1 MFRFEDPIYLY
12 LLVLIPILALIRF
25 VSYRNQRKRLR
36 QFGDPELLK
45 QLMPDV
51 SRFRPLVKFWVLLGA
66 LALLIVMLARP
77 QLGTKISNE
86 KRVGI
91 ETIIAMDISNSM
103 LAEDVVPSRLD
114 RSKMMVENLVD
125 HFTNDKIGLIVFA
138 GDAFVQLPITSDYV
152 SAKMFLSS
160 ISPSMMASQGTD
172 IARAIEMA
180 THSFTQE
187 EGIGKAIIVITDG
200 EDHEGGALE
209 AAKAAKDEGM
219 RVYVLGVGSVNGA
232 PIPVSGTGDY
242 MKDNTGNTVMSAL
255 NEDMCKQVAQ
265 AGGGAYIHVENNNA
279 AQQQLDNELD
289 KLAKKETTTA
299 VYSEFDEQFQA
310 VGILVLLLLIVEICI
325 LDRRNPL
332 IKRLSLFKRKGVS
345 NQESVVRSKMLMILF
360 FLLTPISYLFFPDS
374 CLLTPVSAQTDRQ
387 YIRQGNKLFRSGD
400 YPNAEVSYRKA
411 IEKNPKNPQA
421 VFNLGNAL
429 MAQKKDSAA
438 VMQFDSAT
446 KLETNPLRKAKA
458 YHNVGVIC
466 QSHKMYGEAIEAYKS
481 ALRLNPAD
489 DETRYNLVLCK
500 HQQKKQQQNQ
510 QQNQQGNNDQ
520 KQDDKKDQQNKDQQ
534 KDKQENKKQQE
545 QPKPQMSKENAEQLL
560 NAAIQNE
567 KQTQDKLNKA
577 QQQPQRR
584 TTLKNW

>member
-1 MFRFEDPIYLY
+1 MFRFEDPIYLW
-12 LLVLIPILALIRF
+12 LLVLIPILALVRF
-25 VSYRNQRKRLR
+25 ISYRNQRKRLR
-36 QFGDPELLK
+36 KFGDPSLLK
-45 QLMPDV
+45 ELMPDV
-51 SRFRPLVKFWVLLGA
+51 SRFRPSVKFWVLLGA

-77 QLGTKISNE
+77 QLGTKISHE

-91 ETIIAMDISNSM
+91 ETIIALDISNSM
-103 LAEDVVPSRLD
+103 LAEDIIPSRLD
-114 RSKMMVENLVD
+114 RSKMMIENLVD

-160 ISPSMMASQGTD
+160 IDPSMMATQGTD
-172 IARAIEMA
+172 IARAIDMA

-219 RVYVLGVGSVNGA
+219 RVYVLGVGSTNGA
-232 PIPVSGTGDY
+232 PIPISGTGDY
-242 MKDNTGNTVMSAL
+242 MKDRSGNTVMSAL
-255 NEDMCKQVAQ
+255 NEEMCKQIAQ
-265 AGGGAYIHVENNNA
+265 AGGGAYIHVENNSA
-279 AQQQLDNELD
+279 AQQQLDRELD
-289 KLAKKETTTA
+289 KLAKKETSTT

-310 VGILVLLLLIVEICI
+310 VGILVLLLLIIEICI

-332 IKRLSLFKRKGVS
+332 LKNLSLFKRGKWREVRGESIPQARILLLFIISLTSGFSPLTS
-345 NQESVVRSKMLMILF
+345 N
-360 FLLTPISYLFFPDS
+360 
-374 CLLTPVSAQTDRQ
+374 AQTDRQ
-387 YIRQGNKLFRSGD
+387 YVRQGNKLFHSGD

-438 VMQFDSAT
+438 VVQFESAS

-458 YHNVGVIC
+458 FHNMGVVC
-466 QSHKMYGEAIEAYKS
+466 QSHKMYGEAIEAYKN

-500 HQQKKQQQNQ
+500 HQQQKQQQNQ
-510 QQNQQGNNDQ
+510 QNQQGGGNDDK
-520 KQDDKKDQQNKDQQ
+520 KQDDKKDQQKQDQQ
-534 KDKQENKKQQE
+534 KDQQDDKKQQE

-567 KQTQDKLNKA
+567 KQTQDKLQKA

-584 TTLKNW
+584 SIQNNW

>member
-1 MFRFEDPIYLY
+1 MFRFEDPIYLW
-12 LLVLIPILALIRF
+12 LLVLIPILALVRF
-25 VSYRNQRKRLR
+25 ISYRNQRKRLR
-36 QFGDPELLK
+36 KFGDPSLLK
-45 QLMPDV
+45 ELMPDV
-51 SRFRPLVKFWVLLGA
+51 SRFRPSVKFWLLLGA
-66 LALLIVMLARP
+66 LALMIVMLARP
-77 QLGTKISNE
+77 QMGTKINHE

-103 LAEDVVPSRLD
+103 RAEDIIPSRLD
-114 RSKMMVENLVD
+114 RSKMMIENLVD
-125 HFTNDKIGLIVFA
+125 HFSNDKIGLIVFA

-160 ISPSMMASQGTD
+160 IDPSMIATQGTD

-200 EDHEGGALE
+200 EDHEGGALQAAE
-209 AAKAAKDEGM
+209 AAKDAGM

-232 PIPVSGTGDY
+232 PIPIPGTGGY
-242 MKDNTGNTVMSAL
+242 MTDRSGNTVMSAL

-265 AGGGAYIHVENNNA
+265 AGGGAYIHVENNSA
-279 AQQQLDNELD
+279 AQQQLDSELD
-289 KLAKKETTTA
+289 KLAKKETTTTI
-299 VYSEFDEQFQA
+299 YSEFDEQFQA
-310 VGILVLLLLIVEICI
+310 VGVLVLLFLIIEICV

-332 IKRLSLFKRKGVS
+332 LKNLSLFKRGERKEI
-345 NQESVVRSKMLMILF
+345 QARLIL
-360 FLLTPISYLFFPDS
+360 LAVISLFS
-374 CLLTPVSAQTDRQ
+374 CFSPLSSTAQTDRQ

-411 IEKNPKNPQA
+411 IEKNPRNPQA

-438 VMQFDSAT
+438 VVQFESAS

-458 YHNVGVIC
+458 YHNMGVVC
-466 QSHKMYGEAIEAYKS
+466 QSHKMYGEAIEAYKN
-481 ALRLNPAD
+481 ALRLNPED
-489 DETRYNLVLCK
+489 NETRYNLVLCK
-500 HQQKKQQQNQ
+500 HQQQKQQQKQ
-510 QQNQQGNNDQ
+510 QQNQQGNDEK
-520 KQDDKKDQQNKDQQ
+520 KQDNKKDQQKQNQQKDQQ
-534 KDKQENKKQQE
+534 DDKKQQE

-567 KQTQDKLNKA
+567 KQTQDKLQKA

-584 TTLKNW
+584 SIQNNW

>member
-12 LLVLIPILALIRF
+12 LLVLIPILALVRF

-36 QFGDPELLK
+36 IFGDPELLK

-51 SRFRPLVKFWVLLGA
+51 SRFRPLVKFCILLGA

-77 QLGTKISNE
+77 QLGTKISHE

-103 LAEDVVPSRLD
+103 LAEDIVPSRLD

-125 HFTNDKIGLIVFA
+125 HFSNDKIGLIVFA

-209 AAKAAKDEGM
+209 AAEAAKDQGM
-219 RVYVLGVGSVNGA
+219 RVYVLGVGSVSGA
-232 PIPVSGTGDY
+232 PIPISGTGDY
-242 MKDNTGNTVMSAL
+242 MIDHTGNTVMSAL

-265 AGGGAYIHVENNNA
+265 AGGGAYIHVENNSA

-289 KLAKKETTTA
+289 KLAKKETSTT

-310 VGILVLLLLIVEICI
+310 VGILVLLLLIIEICI
-325 LDRRNPL
+325 LDRRSPL
-332 IKRLSLFKRKGVS
+332 MKRVSLFGKRKTVA
-345 NQESVVRSKMLMILF
+345 VMLVMVALSA
-360 FLLTPISYLFFPDS
+360 T
-374 CLLTPVSAQTDRQ
+374 AQTDRQ

-411 IEKNPKNPQA
+411 IEKNPKNSQA

-438 VMQFDSAT
+438 VVQFESAS

-458 YHNVGVIC
+458 FHNMGVIC
-466 QSHKMYGEAIEAYKS
+466 QSHKMYGEAIEAYKN
-481 ALRLNPAD
+481 ALRLNPDD

-500 HQQKKQQQNQ
+500 HQQQKQQQNQ
-510 QQNQQGNNDQ
+510 QQNQQGNDNQ
-520 KQDDKKDQQNKDQQ
+520 KKDDKKDQQNKDQQ
-534 KDKQENKKQQE
+534 KDKQDEQKQQE

-567 KQTQDKLNKA
+567 KQTQDKLKKA